1 MSRQYIPWNR
11 CVRILHCSS
20 LGTVRIR
27 LPLMD
32 FLLLRNLTFV
42 IQLIGELL
50 KKQWDHVILKNGLTN
65 YIKPIYLREVD

>member
-32 FLLLRNLTFV
+32 FLLLRNLLTFV
-42 IQLIGELL
+42 IQLIGEL
-50 KKQWDHVILKNGLTN
+50 QWDHVILQKGVTN